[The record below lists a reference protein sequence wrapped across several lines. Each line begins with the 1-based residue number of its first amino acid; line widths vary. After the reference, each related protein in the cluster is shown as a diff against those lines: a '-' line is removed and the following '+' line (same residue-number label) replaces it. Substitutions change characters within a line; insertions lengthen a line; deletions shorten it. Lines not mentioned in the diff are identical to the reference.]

1 MKKIKKK
8 LKKGEYVQM
17 PLSEFVQR
25 FPEIAEDSEMD
36 LEELAND
43 DDRYVI
49 RFGIGYNGSP
59 VFELGFESDRW
70 FMFE

>member
-17 PLSEFVQR
+17 PLSEFIQK
-25 FPEIAEDSEMD
+25 FPEVAESSDMD

-43 DDRYVI
+43 DSRYVI
-49 RFGIGYNGSP
+49 RFGIGYSGSP
-59 VFELGFESDRW
+59 VFELGFESDKW